1 MRRATVPLS
10 FGVTIFDRIE
20 AGDHEQVVFCHDRP
34 TGLRAIVAIH
44 STVLGPSLGGTR
56 FYPYPS
62 EDAALADVLRLAEG
76 MTYKAA
82 VAGLDQ
88 GGGKGVIIG
97 DPATDRTD
105 DLIRAYGRFVGAL
118 AGRYLT
124 AEDVGTTQ
132 ADMDL
137 IREVTPYVTG
147 TSEALGGS
155 GDPSAATA
163 MGLYWAMKALLFLS
177 SGTDALGGTH
187 VVVAGVGKVGSHLVR
202 HLVEEGARV
211 TIADIKPQA
220 VDRVRAGFD
229 VEVAAVD
236 DAHRVPCDIYSPCAL
251 GGGLDAST
259 IPELR
264 CWAVAKVLDKTEE
277 DLSSL
282 HLHDRHTELRLTD
295 DDLVGMYRSILL
307 ARRLDQKIWGLNRMG
322 KAAFVVS
329 CQGHEGAQVGSAWAI
344 RAGHDV
350 VLPYYRDTGVVLA
363 LGLTPYDVL
372 LGVFARAD
380 EQGSGRPQL

>member
-1 MRRATVPLS
+1 NARGDGTLS

-44 STVLGPSLGGTR
+44 STALGPSLGGTR

-118 AGRYLT
+118 AGRYVT

-137 IREVTPYVTG
+137 IRQVTPYVTG

-163 MGLYWAMKALLFLS
+163 YGLMWAMKALLFLS
-177 SGTDALGGTH
+177 SGADDLKGTH
-187 VVVAGVGKVGSHLVR
+187 VVVAGVGKVGSHLVG

-211 TIADIKPQA
+211 TIADVKDQA
-220 VDRVRAGFD
+220 VERVRASYD
-229 VEVAAVD
+229 VAVVAA
-236 DAHRVPCDIYSPCAL
+236 
-251 GGGLDAST
+251 
-259 IPELR
+259 
-264 CWAVAKVLDKTEE
+264 
-277 DLSSL
+277 
-282 HLHDRHTELRLTD
+282 
-295 DDLVGMYRSILL
+295 
-307 ARRLDQKIWGLNRMG
+307 
-322 KAAFVVS
+322 
-329 CQGHEGAQVGSAWAI
+329 
-344 RAGHDV
+344 
-350 VLPYYRDTGVVLA
+350 
-363 LGLTPYDVL
+363 
-372 LGVFARAD
+372 
-380 EQGSGRPQL
+380 

>member
-1 MRRATVPLS
+1 VN
-10 FGVTIFDRIE
+10 IFDLIE
-20 AGDHEQVVFCHDRP
+20 AGDHEQVVFCHDRS

-44 STVLGPSLGGTR
+44 STALGPSLGGTR

-62 EDAALADVLRLAEG
+62 EEAALADVLRLAEG

-88 GGGKGVIIG
+88 GGGKAVIIG

-105 DLIRAYGRFVGAL
+105 DLMRAYGRFVGAL

-163 MGLYWAMKALLFLS
+163 FGLLCAMKALVFLS
-177 SGTDALGGTH
+177 SGTDVLDSTH

-202 HLVEEGARV
+202 HLVDAGARV
-211 TIADIKPQA
+211 TIADVKPQA
-220 VDRVRAGFD
+220 VDRVRTALD
-229 VEVAAVD
+229 VEVVGVD
-236 DAHRVPCDIYSPCAL
+236 EAHQVPCDIYSPCGL
-251 GGGLDAST
+251 GGGLSSTT
-259 IPELR
+259 IPQLR
-264 CWAVAKVLDKTEE
+264 CWAVAGAANNQLAQPNCGHLLADAGILYAPDFVVNAGGIINIAEERSPAGYDREQAFANVRRIYDTTLDIFDAAKQ
-277 DLSSL
+277 
-282 HLHDRHTELRLTD
+282 
-295 DDLVGMYRSILL
+295 DDLTPVEAAVLL
-307 ARRLDQKIWGLNRMG
+307 ARQRL
-322 KAAFVVS
+322 
-329 CQGHEGAQVGSAWAI
+329 
-344 RAGHDV
+344 
-350 VLPYYRDTGVVLA
+350 DTGVHQIR
-363 LGLTPYDVL
+363 T
-372 LGVFARAD
+372 FT
-380 EQGSGRPQL
+380 

>member
-1 MRRATVPLS
+1 MGSELLDLVAEH
-10 FGVTIFDRIE
+10 G
-20 AGDHEQVVFCHDRP
+20 AEQVAFAADDE

-44 STVLGPSLGGTR
+44 STVLGPGLGGTR
-56 FYPYPS
+56 FYPFAS
-62 EDAALADVLRLAEG
+62 ERDALVDVLRLAKG
-76 MTYKAA
+76 MAYKHAA
-82 VAGLDQ
+82 CGNDL
-88 GGGKGVIIG
+88 GGGKAVIIG
-97 DPATDRTD
+97 DPRVVRTD
-105 DLIRAYGRFVGAL
+105 ALVIEYAHFVDRLRGV
-118 AGRYLT
+118 YLT

-163 MGLYWAMKALLFLS
+163 MGLCWAMKALVFLS
-177 SGTDALGGTH
+177 SGTESLGGIH

-251 GGGLDAST
+251 GGGLDATT

-264 CWAVAKVLDKTEE
+264 CWAVAGAANNQLASPECGRLLADAGILYAPDFVVNAGGIINIAEE
-277 DLSSL
+277 RAPGGY
-282 HLHDRHTELRLTD
+282 DRRRAFARVQRVYDTTLEVFDAAKQHGRTPVD
-295 DDLVGMYRSILL
+295 AALVL
-307 ARRLDQKIWGLNRMG
+307 ARRRLDAGVHQ
-322 KAAFVVS
+322 
-329 CQGHEGAQVGSAWAI
+329 I
-344 RAGHDV
+344 RTF
-350 VLPYYRDTGVVLA
+350 P
-363 LGLTPYDVL
+363 
-372 LGVFARAD
+372 
-380 EQGSGRPQL
+380 